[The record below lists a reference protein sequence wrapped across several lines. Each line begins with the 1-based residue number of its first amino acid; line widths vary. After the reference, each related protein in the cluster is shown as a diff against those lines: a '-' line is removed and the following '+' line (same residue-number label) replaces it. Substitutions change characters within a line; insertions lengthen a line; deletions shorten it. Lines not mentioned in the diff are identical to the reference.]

1 MSFVYSC
8 DVADLIVDLCLKSS
22 YNDLKPEVLN
32 QSYNLAFEEAVNLPV
47 FLSKIVM
54 LIKLDALTI

>member
-8 DVADLIVDLCLKSS
+8 DVADLIVDLGLKSS

-32 QSYNLAFEEAVNLPV
+32 QSYNLGFEEAVNLPV

-54 LIKLDALTI
+54 LFTLIS